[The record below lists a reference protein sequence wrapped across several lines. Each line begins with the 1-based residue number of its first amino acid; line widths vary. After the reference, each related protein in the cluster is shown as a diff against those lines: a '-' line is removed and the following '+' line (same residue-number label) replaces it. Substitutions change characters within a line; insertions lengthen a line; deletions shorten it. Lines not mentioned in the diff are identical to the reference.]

1 MQIISFLAQLGV
13 VNESLRKCVL
23 KELSKLVVPSPPSQ
37 QQQLSPP
44 SPIIS
49 NTTTRLHNTDRL
61 DETTTTT
68 DGPMIRISKVYKLT
82 NNNNI
87 CIYLAKAITA

>member
-23 KELSKLVVPSPPSQ
+23 KELSKLVVPSLPSQ
-37 QQQLSPP
+37 QQLSSP
-44 SPIIS
+44 SPIIP

-61 DETTTTT
+61 DETTTST

-82 NNNNI
+82 NITNI